1 MCVLCSSYCFATSKT
16 YHIGCLQY
24 TAAALSSTENADEKL
39 FASLA
44 SPLKSPLL
52 VRCGFLKLQQS
63 GSLLFKSVRD
73 VLCAITQDECMHMIE
88 LKDGVNQS
96 ITQSTASVLDAIVTS
111 GQTHDVACSS
121 INLSHCRIEILGK
134 SNAPTFEV
142 TEMNAPSGLWGSML
156 GLESSRT
163 FTFQCPSQSDLI
175 DWVVAAK
182 RFISTG
188 SSMVNR

>member
-1 MCVLCSSYCFATSKT
+1 MLRQRPDAPQ
-16 YHIGCLQY
+16 QY
-24 TAAALSSTENADEKL
+24 TAAALSTTENADEKL

-44 SPLKSPLL
+44 SPIKSPLL

-63 GSLLFKSVRD
+63 GSLLFKSVKD
-73 VLCAITQDECMHMIE
+73 VLCAITQDECLHLME
-88 LKDGVNQS
+88 LKESANRS
-96 ITQSTASVLDAIVTS
+96 IAQSTAAVLDAIVTND
-111 GQTHDVACSS
+111 QTHDVACST
-121 INLSHCRIEILGK
+121 ICLTNCRIEILGK
-134 SNAPTFEV
+134 SAAPTFEV
-142 TEMNAPSGLWGSML
+142 TELSAPSGLWGAVL

-163 FTFQCPSQSDLI
+163 FTFQCSSQTDLI